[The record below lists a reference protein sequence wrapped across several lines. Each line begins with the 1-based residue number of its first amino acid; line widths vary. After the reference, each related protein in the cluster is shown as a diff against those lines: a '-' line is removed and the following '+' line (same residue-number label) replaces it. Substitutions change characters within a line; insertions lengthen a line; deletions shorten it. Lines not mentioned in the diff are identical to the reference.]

1 MDQAQLDKLSRW
13 AGAGG
18 ISVEA
23 TSCDMCGSHPLFLVE
38 VEKKNWIVCVK
49 CAKKL
54 KVDVPLR
61 IINAKTKQPT
71 GRFITA

>member
-1 MDQAQLDKLSRW
+1 MDQAQLEKLNSW
-13 AGAGG
+13 AGSGG

-23 TSCDMCGSHPLFLVE
+23 TSCDMCGKHSKFIVE
-38 VEKKNWIVCVK
+38 IEKKTWTVCVS

-54 KVDVPLR
+54 KVGVPLR
-61 IINAKTKQPT
+61 VINAKTKQPT